1 VQRPISLA
9 LRLTLFF
16 GIAAAIVWPLFGWV
30 VIKTT
35 ETHFIEQDS
44 EELEIIVSAV
54 QDVLSDRPDPIDMR
68 LFAQRLDDI
77 LVGHHDASL
86 HIAGPD
92 NRDLYASD
100 NPMLGEIAY
109 DASTHERTVWEWR
122 GESESYRV
130 LRRDIGD
137 DGGAYHLMVAVPI
150 DDHLRFLSDFRRTVW
165 LMIAVCIA
173 LMGVTG
179 WMAVRQG
186 HAPLRSMV
194 SRIRRIS
201 ANELSTRLEPDA
213 VPEELTDL
221 ATSFNGMLQ
230 RVDEAFHR
238 LSDFNADIAHELR
251 TPIANLMTQTQVGL
265 SRARSADE
273 YREMLY
279 SNMEEYERMA
289 QMVGDMLYLAQTD
302 RREQLKELVTIDLGQ
317 EVRALFEFYEG
328 WADERHV
335 TLALSG
341 GATVTGD
348 RLMLQRAL
356 GNLVSNAI
364 RHTPTGGTVRVSLS
378 TAADGAVQVE
388 VENPGDPIPP
398 EHLPRLFHRFY
409 RVDQSRQ
416 KGDEGA
422 GLGLAIVKSIATAH
436 GGNIGVE
443 SSIDATRF
451 TLSLPPQSQ

>member
-1 VQRPISLA
+1 
-9 LRLTLFF
+9 
-16 GIAAAIVWPLFGWV
+16 
-30 VIKTT
+30 
-35 ETHFIEQDS
+35 
-44 EELEIIVSAV
+44 
-54 QDVLSDRPDPIDMR
+54 
-68 LFAQRLDDI
+68 
-77 LVGHHDASL
+77 
-86 HIAGPD
+86 
-92 NRDLYASD
+92 
-100 NPMLGEIAY
+100 
-109 DASTHERTVWEWR
+109 
-122 GESESYRV
+122 
-130 LRRDIGD
+130 
-137 DGGAYHLMVAVPI
+137 
-150 DDHLRFLSDFRRTVW
+150 
-165 LMIAVCIA
+165 
-173 LMGVTG
+173 
-179 WMAVRQG
+179 
-186 HAPLRSMV
+186 
-194 SRIRRIS
+194 
-201 ANELSTRLEPDA
+201 
-213 VPEELTDL
+213 
-221 ATSFNGMLQ
+221 MLQ